1 MESKPVKKLPE
12 LLLVKF
18 KNNRKN
24 FYYNHHSLELS
35 IEDYVVVEAERGI
48 DLGIILAKGKLA
60 DPSSFHREI
69 LTVIRKAE
77 MTEIASLSELRDK
90 EKTIFRRIKEH
101 IKHKQIAMKLV
112 DVESQFDGN
121 KLTFFFTA
129 EHRIDFR
136 ELVKDLASMYRTRI
150 EMRQI
155 GVRDEAQKLGGYGIC
170 GRALCCSQFL
180 KSFKPI
186 STEIAREQ
194 HLSLN
199 PIKISGI
206 CGRLMCCLSYEHQVY
221 QEALKNYPP
230 VGAEIEI
237 SNCRGTIQ
245 EINIFKHTM
254 ILYAPS
260 GERHVI
266 NVDQLPEIE
275 YQKLLKIASDYH
287 ARGFVANLIEELP
300 TLDEEEIKGDDD
312 LMTNGNGNGTSR
324 QFEALTD

>member
-1 MESKPVKKLPE
+1 MELTTSKKLPE
-12 LLLVKF
+12 LILVKF
-18 KNNRKN
+18 KNNRRN
-24 FYYNHHSLELS
+24 FYYNNHHLELA

-60 DPSSFHREI
+60 DPSSFHKEI

-77 MTEIASLSELRDK
+77 MEEIASLSELRDK
-90 EKTIFRRIKEH
+90 EKNIYRRIKDH
-101 IKHKQIAMKLV
+101 IKNKQIAMKLV
-112 DVESQFDGN
+112 DIESQFDGN

-206 CGRLMCCLSYEHQVY
+206 CGRLMCCLSYEHQIY
-221 QEALKNYPP
+221 QEALKNFPP
-230 VGAEIEI
+230 VGADIEI
-237 SNCRGTIQ
+237 NNCRGIIQ

-254 ILYAPS
+254 ILYASS
-260 GERHVI
+260 GERHLI
-266 NVDQLPEIE
+266 NVDQLSEIE
-275 YQKLLKIASDYH
+275 YQKLVKIASDYH
-287 ARGFVANLIEELP
+287 ARGFVANLIKEIP
-300 TLDEEEIKGDDD
+300 TLDEEEIKGDDEEN
-312 LMTNGNGNGTSR
+312 LISNENGR
-324 QFEALTD
+324 QFEALSD